1 VAPYRLSITSAAS
14 GRAGELIIDAGT
26 TGLDLTTLTQA
37 QDAAITL
44 GSDDNGLLI
53 RSTTNTITDAIP
65 GVPLTLTGTD
75 DHPVTV
81 TVERDL
87 DGMLSTLKGLVDDYN
102 GLLDRIKQ
110 YASYDSETQTKG
122 ILFGE
127 STLDAV
133 KQRLSRALTGT
144 ISGAGGRFSRL
155 SQLGVKVE
163 SGGRLSFD
171 EQKFREAYAADSNG
185 VTQLFTAAKAGVAVK
200 VKAELDQLTGTG
212 GLLDRRSKMYTE
224 QKEALGKRVDDLN
237 ELLELKRQK
246 LLRSFQ
252 RMEDA
257 LAQMQS
263 QQTSISSLGSLI
275 SSFSTTKN

>member
-1 VAPYRLSITSAAS
+1 
-14 GRAGELIIDAGT
+14 
-26 TGLDLTTLTQA
+26 
-37 QDAAITL
+37 
-44 GSDDNGLLI
+44 
-53 RSTTNTITDAIP
+53 
-65 GVPLTLTGTD
+65 
-75 DHPVTV
+75 
-81 TVERDL
+81 
-87 DGMLSTLKGLVDDYN
+87 
-102 GLLDRIKQ
+102 
-110 YASYDSETQTKG
+110 
-122 ILFGE
+122 
-127 STLDAV
+127 
-133 KQRLSRALTGT
+133 
-144 ISGAGGRFSRL
+144 
-155 SQLGVKVE
+155 
-163 SGGRLSFD
+163 
-171 EQKFREAYAADSNG
+171 
-185 VTQLFTAAKAGVAVK
+185 VAVK